1 MAIINSEIK
10 MQGNDDAWFTTNA
23 AVVYP
28 ANIPIYHI
36 DGRYKYSDGVTDLAT
51 LPFRGAGGGG
61 SSASDFSSA
70 KLVGNWWSPPG
81 NQVAATNNNYS
92 TLKSWYHPFPVGS
105 GFTTSQL
112 QFYIATLQ
120 VGGFVRFSLYRD
132 SGSLT
137 VGNLIEETG
146 SISVNTIGTKS
157 YTFTAPITFTASEK
171 IFWVGYQNNASAT
184 GLYLSDHLSIL
195 NPGNYQHG
203 DIMTISQSFGSF
215 PSNGS
220 GALLAGLAG
229 GNRFPKFGLMISAID
244 AGGGGGGGGGGEANT
259 ASNVGVGGV
268 GIFKQKNGL
277 DLEFKK
283 LNAGSNKVSI
293 NDDTGNNE
301 VDIDVNDSNL
311 GISTAQQTA
320 LDLKVPYTGAT
331 GDVDLGNNILNARS
345 IHAKGTGGAGHLG
358 LKHQSANITASASES
373 SIGANATGDPVW
385 KNDGNAIQNIMLRN
399 ADITGATK
407 TKITYDAQ
415 GKVTAGSDATTA
427 DINDSAN
434 KRYVTDANL
443 TVIGNTSGTNTG
455 DNATNSQ
462 YSGLAASKEDTANK
476 QTNLTPSATKFPT
489 VDAVNTGLAT
499 KEPTITAGTTAQY
512 YRGDKTFQ
520 TLDKAAVGLGN
531 VDNTSDATK
540 NAASATLTNKTINLA
555 NNTLL
560 MTLAQLNTAIT
571 DTDVQKV
578 ITSGTASPSGGVDGD
593 IYLQY
598 V

>member
-1 MAIINSEIK
+1 MDNIVINITDQPNEITVNVSNL
-10 MQGNDDAWFTTNA
+10 QGEA
-23 AVVYP
+23 
-28 ANIPIYHI
+28 
-36 DGRYKYSDGVTDLAT
+36 GV
-51 LPFRGAGGGG
+51 G
-61 SSASDFSSA
+61 
-70 KLVGNWWSPPG
+70 V
-81 NQVAATNNNYS
+81 
-92 TLKSWYHPFPVGS
+92 PVG
-105 GFTTSQL
+105 GTTG
-112 QFYIATLQ
+112 Q
-120 VGGFVRFSLYRD
+120 V
-132 SGSLT
+132 LT
-137 VGNLIEETG
+137 KID
-146 SISVNTIGTKS
+146 NT
-157 YTFTAPITFTASEK
+157 
-171 IFWVGYQNNASAT
+171 
-184 GLYLSDHLSIL
+184 
-195 NPGNYQHG
+195 NYNTSWQ
-203 DIMTISQSFGSF
+203 T
-215 PSNGS
+215 PT
-220 GALLAGLAG
+220 
-229 GNRFPKFGLMISAID
+229 
-244 AGGGGGGGGGGEANT
+244 GGGGGEANT
-259 ASNVGVGGV
+259 ASNSASGTGTGL
-268 GIFKQKNGL
+268 IFKIKTGV
-277 DLEFKK
+277 DLVFKK
-283 LNAGSNKVSI
+283 IKAGSNKLNIGNDTDDVILDINETNLSI
-293 NDDTGNNE
+293 ASSQITGTKTSSYISDFTAS
-301 VDIDVNDSNL
+301 VLSTVLSGL
-311 GISTAQQTA
+311 STATNAVITA
-320 LDLKVPYTGAT
+320 SDTVLVALGKLQKQISDNLTTLDLKVPYTGAT

-345 IHAKGTGGAGHLG
+345 IHAKGTAGAGHLG

-427 DINDSAN
+427 DINDSTN

-476 QTNLTPSATKFPT
+476 QTNLTASATKFPT

-499 KEPTITAGTTAQY
+499 KEPTITAGTTGQY

-540 NAASATLTNKTINLA
+540 NAASATLTNKTINLSS
-555 NNTLL
+555 NTLS

-578 ITSGTASPSGGVDGD
+578 ITSGTAAPSGGVDGD